1 MGPSPKISLQP
12 YYAGKVSRVE
22 FHLPHA
28 AGRWGSDGSLQKIG
42 PLPSK
47 TASFDR
53 SLQIFGPLPS
63 VCLFQNAT
71 RLRHFTFCTDYQ
83 HLALH
88 SRSRPPEPIRWVTAA
103 ASGALSRSPGERR
116 AVAAELACC
125 EAAPPTAGGLWQT
138 IFRTPSLLL
147 PHPHLQLFGNQG
159 VGKRSVEVVAK
170 FSCYFHTSIFPPLQ
184 HADN

>member
-1 MGPSPKISLQP
+1 MAFLASAGCNSGESGKIVLGPSPKISLQP

-28 AGRWGSDGSLQKIG
+28 AGRWGSGGSLQIFG

-63 VCLFQNAT
+63 VCLFQDNT
-71 RLRHFTFCTDYQ
+71 
-83 HLALH
+83 
-88 SRSRPPEPIRWVTAA
+88 PGPIRWVTAA

-116 AVAAELACC
+116 AVAAEPACC
-125 EAAPPTAGGLWQT
+125 EAAVPAHERVISAYYILT
-138 IFRTPSLLL
+138 
-147 PHPHLQLFGNQG
+147 
-159 VGKRSVEVVAK
+159 
-170 FSCYFHTSIFPPLQ
+170 
-184 HADN
+184 